1 MKGELMSQPESIV
14 SYPGRA
20 SRLSAV
26 ATQLTQKE
34 SQARVLSGSIVMLLS
49 TSMVSVFNFGFNVA
63 MARMLGPAKFGHVT
77 AAVTI
82 LMLASAITLA
92 FQLVCAKFVARNESL
107 REKVSVYRS
116 LLGKAWVMSLGV
128 GAAFFI
134 LQRPV
139 AAYLHI
145 PDSWILA
152 VLAIGISAYVPLGV
166 RRGGLQGICSFGRL
180 SANFIVEAVVK
191 VVIAVFLVAL
201 GYGVI
206 GAVGA
211 ISGSILA
218 AYFLPRMPSEFSIRP
233 QTALQ
238 PASFREGMQATVF
251 FVGQVIINNIDI
263 LLVKHFFAP
272 ELAGL
277 YAAVALVGRVLYFAA
292 WSVVS
297 AMFPISAAA
306 KPREEDPNVILVPL
320 LFVLAISI
328 LFIMG
333 ASFFPDFIINT
344 IFGGKFAESGSLLT
358 LYAAATGLYALSVVL
373 MTYEMS
379 RRIANTGWLQLIFSG
394 ILVVAIGVFHDTLR
408 DVIVVQIV
416 LMAAM
421 LMLVSYPFFRR
432 YKQILAPQE
441 TT

>member
-1 MKGELMSQPESIV
+1 MSQQEGFV
-14 SYPGRA
+14 TYPGRVT
-20 SRLSAV
+20 RLSAV
-26 ATQLTQKE
+26 SGQITQTH
-34 SQARVLSGSIVMLLS
+34 ARVLSGSIVMLVS
-49 TSMVSVFNFGFNVA
+49 TSLVSGLNFAFNVA

-92 FQLVCAKFVARNESL
+92 FQLVCAKFVARNDAMGQ
-107 REKVSVYRS
+107 KVSVYRS
-116 LLGKAWVMSLGV
+116 LLGKAWLVSLTV
-128 GAAFFI
+128 GAGLCI

-145 PDSWILA
+145 PNPWILA

-166 RRGGLQGICSFGRL
+166 RRGGLQGICCFGRL
-180 SANFIVEAVVK
+180 GATFIIEAMVR
-191 VVIAVFLVAL
+191 VILAVILVAI
-201 GYGVI
+201 GYGVM

-211 ISGSILA
+211 ISGSVLA
-218 AYFLPRMPSEFSIRP
+218 AFLLPRMSAEFRTRP

-272 ELAGL
+272 EVAGL

-320 LFVLAISI
+320 LFVLAICI
-328 LFIMG
+328 LFIMA

-344 IFGGKFAESGSLLT
+344 IFGVRFAESGSLLT

-394 ILVVAIGVFHDTLR
+394 ILVLAIGVFHQTLR

-432 YKQILAPQE
+432 YRQILAPQE